1 MEVEALQL
9 HGELLRAKRVEAKTL
24 PVPPRCGNGVLKGP
38 GKGEESSLPCG
49 SMEG

>member
-1 MEVEALQL
+1 MAVEALQL

-24 PVPPRCGNGVLKGP
+24 PVPPRCGVLKGP
-38 GKGEESSLPCG
+38 GKGAESSLPCG